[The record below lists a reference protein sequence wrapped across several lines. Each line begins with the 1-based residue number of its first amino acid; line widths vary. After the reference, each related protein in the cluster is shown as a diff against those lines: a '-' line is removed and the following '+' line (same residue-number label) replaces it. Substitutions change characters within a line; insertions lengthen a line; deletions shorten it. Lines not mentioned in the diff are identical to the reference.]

1 MKQNNVC
8 RCGETKKNYW
18 FQDYIDGMVET
29 WNCHLIRPSRNKRSP
44 SGRPNVMYRLP
55 SLYSSQDYMCPVPEN
70 EVELCENECIFR
82 EAIPCD
88 PDAFQLLTMIVAQQN
103 LSYPLNATQAI
114 ELYIKLRQEAR
125 TGIGI

>member
-8 RCGETKKNYW
+8 RCGETKKTYW
-18 FQDYIDGMVET
+18 FQDDIDGMVET
-29 WNCHLIRPSRNKRSP
+29 WICHLIRPSRNEKSP
-44 SGRPNVMYRLP
+44 SGRPNVMHRLP
-55 SLYSSQDYMCPVPEN
+55 SMYSSQDYMCPVPEN

-103 LSYPLNATQAI
+103 
-114 ELYIKLRQEAR
+114 
-125 TGIGI
+125 